1 MTTALP
7 ADAETDRLARRL
19 AEATGKPL
27 PTVVREAI
35 AAEAARAGVALPP
48 RPASS
53 ELLAR
58 MVEITNGF
66 ADLPVLDHRVP
77 DEIIGYDEQGVPS

>member
-1 MTTALP
+1 MSTALP
-7 ADAETDRLARRL
+7 VDAETDRLARRL

-35 AAEAARAGVALPP
+35 AAEAARIGVAIHSRQAP
-48 RPASS
+48 S

-58 MVEITNGF
+58 MIEITNGF
-66 ADLPVLDHRVP
+66 ADLPVLDRRSA
-77 DEIIGYDEQGVPS
+77 DEIIGYDESGVPS